1 MSRQVSKRSAGSSQ
15 RQGKQNSG
23 GIDNNS
29 NSHREAGGGRGGQG
43 SNKHGSRVV
52 LDVGTGA
59 DDAAGGGG
67 GGRRAIGRIL
77 EKAQIDQGLGT
88 KGRRGSAFAPSSSE
102 IHGILMRG
110 EQDRAA

>member
-43 SNKHGSRVV
+43 NKHGSRVV